1 MSHYVHHVPGRLR
14 IKSQAFKNNEE
25 NAALARTLFQ
35 GLAGVHAIELNG
47 LTGSLLV
54 RYDKSLLSSNKILG
68 LLVANGFISHL
79 PDLGRRP
86 VPRRISARLR
96 NHAIRN
102 LVTAL
107 PRIIADAVIEKLLQR
122 AALALVAAVV

>member
-14 IKSQAFKNNEE
+14 IKSHAFKSNEQS
-25 NAALARTLFQ
+25 AKLARALLQ
-35 GLAGVHAIELNG
+35 DLAGVHAIELNG

-54 RYDKSLLSSNKILG
+54 RYDKSLLSSSKVLG

-79 PDLGRRP
+79 PDLGQRP
-86 VPRRISARLR
+86 AAGRVPATLR
-96 NHAIRN
+96 DRAIRN
-102 LVTAL
+102 LIVAL
-107 PRIIADAVIEKLLQR
+107 PRIIADVVIEKLLQR

>member
-14 IKSQAFKNNEE
+14 IKSQVFKNSGGD
-25 NAALARTLFQ
+25 AVAVRRLLDD
-35 GLAGVHAIELNG
+35 LVGVHAIEINQ

-54 RYDKSLLSSNKILG
+54 RYDKSLLSSSKILG
-68 LLVANGFISHL
+68 LLVANGFINHL

-86 VPRRISARLR
+86 APRRIPASLR
-96 NHAIRN
+96 EHAIRN
-102 LVTAL
+102 LIAAL
-107 PRIIADAVIEKLLQR
+107 PRIIADIVVEKLLQR

>member
-14 IKSQAFKNNEE
+14 IKSQAFKNNEQ
-25 NAALARTLFQ
+25 NAALARALFQ
-35 GLAGVHAIELNG
+35 NLAGVHGIELNG

-54 RYDKSLLSSNKILG
+54 RYDQSLLSSRKILG

-86 VPRRISARLR
+86 APGRVPARLR
-96 NHAIRN
+96 DHAIRN
-102 LVTAL
+102 LIVAL
-107 PRIIADAVIEKLLQR
+107 PRIIADVVIEKLLQR